1 MTLLYNCL
9 HYPARIACLNLA
21 VGSKEKNKMAKIQ
34 RNFRINPDLDS
45 RLKEIAKA
53 EGITVSQLVELA
65 CFAIA
70 DEKKSIPKPDP
81 KRSNRDKRISVYMR
95 TESKTYKK
103 LQAVSAEKNTTLSQE
118 INYRLRASLTNSK
131 FDLIEMRSLSKAM
144 IDLNRLGGLFKLSLN
159 NGLNNPELLED
170 LNKKVMEIR
179 DYFRETVI
187 KSLDRN

>member
-1 MTLLYNCL
+1 MT
-9 HYPARIACLNLA
+9 
-21 VGSKEKNKMAKIQ
+21 KIQ
-34 RNFRINPDLDS
+34 RNFRINQDLDL
-45 RLKEIAKA
+45 RLKEIAN
-53 EGITVSQLVELA
+53 EQGISVSQLIELA
-65 CFAIA
+65 CYSFA
-70 DEKKSIPKPDP
+70 DKKK
-81 KRSNRDKRISVYMR
+81 
-95 TESKTYKK
+95 ESKKNLDSEIKKDKQLTVYVRTDSGTYKK